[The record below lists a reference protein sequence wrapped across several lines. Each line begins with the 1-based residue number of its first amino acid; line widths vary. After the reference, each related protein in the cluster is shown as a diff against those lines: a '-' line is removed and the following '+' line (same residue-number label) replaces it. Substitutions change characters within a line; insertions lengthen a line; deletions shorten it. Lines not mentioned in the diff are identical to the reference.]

1 MGLNLLPSS
10 KELTIREGVVQAL
23 DFQYL
28 DAFGT
33 SINIAGYLFEL
44 TCRLVD
50 FRRNDKTVARDS
62 WTLTGA
68 IVSASDGKFRFL
80 FTTLESTIP
89 PGRYPCEMKVCTG
102 GAVTDEPDAAE
113 VYSLLVQERMESP

>member
-10 KELTIREGVVQAL
+10 KELVLREGAIQAL
-23 DFQYL
+23 NFQYL
-28 DAFGT
+28 DAFGI
-33 SINIAGYLFEL
+33 SVNIAGYLFEL
-44 TCRLVD
+44 TCRFVD
-50 FRRNDKTVARDS
+50 FRRDDKTVARDS

-68 IVSASDGKFRFL
+68 IVSASEGKFRFS

-89 PGRYPCEMKVCTG
+89 PGRYPCEMKVWTG